1 MTFSSRF
8 GSLLLTRKD
17 HARFLQNRVWLQ
29 NILEDFSLEGVL
41 EVPRVGVTPCVMI
54 YGSSVAGTAFQDG
67 DADYA
72 IVFPLRSSFDDFS
85 KIEKLTLTPSNF
97 LEIRRE
103 YHQRVLSSILQH
115 IEKRSPS
122 DDIKHERIFTARI
135 PIIRLKRI
143 TNSEAEGIRFD
154 VSLSLDGLRNSLLVR
169 SYMESDPRLRA
180 GVLCAKKW
188 GRSKG
193 ILDAR
198 RGWISPYALTVMYIF
213 YMQTTERTVSV
224 INETDIDRKLF
235 PIAAQLSG
243 TTDTCCS
250 EFIDVLPCREA
261 KVSDVL
267 DDLRGFFSFFGD
279 CTKFDFDIDVVD
291 IRTKD
296 KWLSKEKWLGEMK
309 MFSEKERWELL
320 GYETIMVRD
329 PFESHNLGRSV
340 DFFRAEE
347 IRESFRLASQNSCE
361 ELVNL

>member
-1 MTFSSRF
+1 MSFSSRLS
-8 GSLLLTRKD
+8 SLLLTRKD

-29 NILEDFSLEGVL
+29 GILEDFSLEGVL
-41 EVPRVGVTPCVMI
+41 DIPRVGTTPCVMI

-72 IVFPLRSSFDDFS
+72 IVFPSKTSINDFS
-85 KIEKLTLTPSNF
+85 KLEKLTLSPSNF

-115 IEKRSPS
+115 IVKRDLSV
-122 DDIKHERIFTARI
+122 DLKHEQIFTARI
-135 PIIRLKRI
+135 PIIRLKKI
-143 TNSEAEGIRFD
+143 KKSESEDIRFD
-154 VSLSLDGLRNSLLVR
+154 ISLSLDGLRNSLLLR
-169 SYMESDPRLRA
+169 LYMESDPRLRA

-213 YMQTTERTVSV
+213 YMQTTKRTVSV
-224 INETDIDRKLF
+224 INETDVDSKLF
-235 PIAAQLSG
+235 PIATQLSD
-243 TTDTCCS
+243 TTGTCCS
-250 EFIDVLPCREA
+250 EFIDVLPCRDA

-267 DDLRGFFSFFGD
+267 EDLRGFFSFFGD

-296 KWLSKEKWLGEMK
+296 KWLSKEKWLEEMK
-309 MFSEKERWELL
+309 KFSEKERWELL

-340 DFFRAEE
+340 DFFRAED
-347 IRESFRLASQNSCE
+347 IREAFRLASQNNCE